1 VLYFRSSISFC
12 MQDLYSRFGA
22 SSGKEDVHAAI
33 QNLDK
38 GIAPGAFCKV
48 LPDIL
53 GKDADFLNV
62 MHADGAGTKSI
73 LAYLY
78 WRETGD
84 LSVWKGIA
92 QDSIVMNL
100 DDLLCVGATT
110 DFVITSTLGRNKR
123 LIPGEVIKAIIE
135 GTEEFCETMR
145 SMGVNIYFAGGE
157 TADVGDLVKTV
168 IVDSNISCRFPKKNL
183 IIASKIEEG
192 DVILGL
198 ASDGQT
204 SYQSTP
210 NSGIASNGITLARH
224 ILLSE
229 FYSDQYPES
238 IDAHFSQSGGYK
250 GPFRLQD
257 APISGF
263 QNLGQALLSPTRTF
277 APVVKKLL
285 EETDQK
291 EISGLIH
298 STGGGHS
305 KVKNFIGNVTVN
317 KTVNWEVPE
326 VFRLIQREAGI
337 DDPELFK
344 TFNCG
349 VRMEVYCK
357 PGAAEKIEQIC
368 QIYELSTYRIGSVT
382 KSVAPE
388 VKIQSGDQKW
398 SY

>member
-1 VLYFRSSISFC
+1 

>member
-1 VLYFRSSISFC
+1 

-183 IIASKIEEG
+183 ITASKIEEG

>member
-1 VLYFRSSISFC
+1 

-84 LSVWKGIA
+84 LNVWKGIA

-135 GTEEFCETMR
+135 GTEEFCESMR

-183 IIASKIEEG
+183 ITA
-192 DVILGL
+192 
-198 ASDGQT
+198 
-204 SYQSTP
+204 
-210 NSGIASNGITLARH
+210 
-224 ILLSE
+224 
-229 FYSDQYPES
+229 
-238 IDAHFSQSGGYK
+238 
-250 GPFRLQD
+250 
-257 APISGF
+257 
-263 QNLGQALLSPTRTF
+263 
-277 APVVKKLL
+277 
-285 EETDQK
+285 
-291 EISGLIH
+291 
-298 STGGGHS
+298 
-305 KVKNFIGNVTVN
+305 
-317 KTVNWEVPE
+317 
-326 VFRLIQREAGI
+326 
-337 DDPELFK
+337 
-344 TFNCG
+344 
-349 VRMEVYCK
+349 
-357 PGAAEKIEQIC
+357 
-368 QIYELSTYRIGSVT
+368 
-382 KSVAPE
+382 
-388 VKIQSGDQKW
+388 
-398 SY
+398 

>member
-1 VLYFRSSISFC
+1 

-73 LAYLY
+73 LAYLF

-84 LSVWKGIA
+84 LNVWRGIA
-92 QDSIVMNL
+92 QDAIVMNL

-123 LIPGEVIKAIIE
+123 LIPAEVIKAIIE
-135 GTEEFCETMR
+135 GTEEFCESMR
-145 SMGVNIYFAGGE
+145 TMGVNIYFAGGE

-183 IIASKIEEG
+183 ITASGIEEG

-198 ASDGQT
+198 ASSGKT
-204 SYQSTP
+204 RYESKL

-229 FYSDQYPES
+229 YYSDQYPES
-238 IDAHFSQSGGYK
+238 IDAHFAQSGGYK
-250 GPFRLQD
+250 GPFRLLD
-257 APISGF
+257 SPVSGY
-263 QNLGQALLSPTRTF
+263 QNLGDALLSPTRTF
-277 APVVKKLL
+277 APVVKTIL
-285 EETDQK
+285 EETDQN

-298 STGGGHS
+298 STGGAHS
-305 KVKNFIGNVTVN
+305 KVKNFIGNVSVN
-317 KTVNWEVPE
+317 KSVNWDVPD
-326 VFRLIQREAGI
+326 VFRLIQKEAGI

-349 VRMEVYCK
+349 VRMEIYCK
-357 PGAAEKIEQIC
+357 PKAVENIERIC
-368 QIYELSTYRIGSVT
+368 RQYDLPVYRIGTVSNSEV
-382 KSVAPE
+382 PE

>member
-1 VLYFRSSISFC
+1 

-53 GKDADFLNV
+53 GKDIDFLNV

-84 LSVWKGIA
+84 LNVWKGIA
-92 QDSIVMNL
+92 QDAIVMNL

-123 LIPGEVIKAIIE
+123 LIPAEVIKAIIE
-135 GTEEFCETMR
+135 GTEEFCESIR

-183 IIASKIEEG
+183 ITASEIEEG
-192 DVILGL
+192 DIILGL
-198 ASDGQT
+198 ASSGKT
-204 SYQSTP
+204 LYESKP

-224 ILLSE
+224 ILLSDYYSSE
-229 FYSDQYPES
+229 FPES
-238 IDAHFSQSGGYK
+238 IDAHFTNTGGYR
-250 GPFRLQD
+250 GQYRLQET
-257 APISGF
+257 PIKGF
-263 QNLGQALLSPTRTF
+263 QNLGEALLSPTRTF
-277 APVVKKLL
+277 APIVKRIL
-285 EETDQK
+285 EETDK
-291 EISGLIH
+291 ELISGLIH
-298 STGGGHS
+298 STGGAHS
-305 KVKNFIGNVTVN
+305 KVKNFIGNVSVN
-317 KTVNWEVPE
+317 KTVNWETPE
-326 VFRLIQREAGI
+326 VFRLIQKNAGI
-337 DDPELFK
+337 DDSELFK

-357 PGAAEKIEQIC
+357 PSAVEKIECIC
-368 QIYELSTYRIGSVT
+368 QDFELSVYRIGTVT
-382 KSVAPE
+382 KSEKPE